1 MDRLLG
7 KFEQKGFVA
16 ANFFH
21 RFAINV
27 MLLGCG
33 YLFISSLRDYNAMNY
48 GSSRGERWGSWDR

>member
-33 YLFISSLRDYNAMNY
+33 YLFISSLRDYNAMKLEQFV
-48 GSSRGERWGSWDR
+48 G